1 MSTRSSSALLGVAAC
16 ALAAG
21 LLVVALGTAIGV
33 PLALLSSRVLR
44 TVLLGLSSADPHS
57 LVAVLPMLAI
67 AAGLASFLP
76 ARRAAKVDPMVA
88 LRYE

>member
-1 MSTRSSSALLGVAAC
+1 VLRE
-16 ALAAG
+16 G
-21 LLVVALGTAIGV
+21 LLLVAGGIVLGI

-44 TVLLGLSSADPHS
+44 SFLFDMKSTDPLSLAAVVLLLGM
-57 LVAVLPMLAI
+57 VATF
-67 AAGLASFLP
+67 AGFIP